1 MKKLLLVITVLFLSV
16 SMSAQKKKKNAKVSF
31 DVDGVCMMCKNRI
44 EKAALNSKGV
54 KYAIWNVKSHQLN
67 LIIDERKTDAASV
80 KQNIANIGH
89 DTDVFKAPKEVYD
102 NLHGCCKYRDEEVQN
117 DHKKEKQ

>member
-1 MKKLLLVITVLFLSV
+1 MKKLVLVITVLFLNV

-54 KYAIWNVKSHQLN
+54 KYALWNVKTHQLN
-67 LIIDERKTDAASV
+67 LIIDERKTDAATV
-80 KQNIANIGH
+80 QQNIANVGH
-89 DTDVFKAPKEVYD
+89 DTDAFKAPKEVYD

>member
-1 MKKLLLVITVLFLSV
+1 MKKIVLLIAVLFLGVSV
-16 SMSAQKKKKNAKVSF
+16 SAQKKKKNAKVSF
-31 DVDGVCMMCKNRI
+31 DVDGVCMMCKSRI

-54 KYAIWNVKSHQLN
+54 KYALWNVKTHQLN
-67 LIIDERKTDAASV
+67 LIIDERKTDVATV
-80 KQNIANIGH
+80 KQSVANVGH

>member
-1 MKKLLLVITVLFLSV
+1 MKKLVLVITVLFLSV

-54 KYAIWNVKSHQLN
+54 KYALWNVKTHQLN
-67 LIIDERKTDAASV
+67 LIIDERKTDAATV
-80 KQNIANIGH
+80 QQNIANVGH
-89 DTDVFKAPKEVYD
+89 DTDAFKAPKEVYD
-102 NLHGCCKYRDEEVQN
+102 NLHGCCKYRDEEIQN

>member
-1 MKKLLLVITVLFLSV
+1 MKKIVLVIAVLFIGISA
-16 SMSAQKKKKNAKVSF
+16 SAQKKKKNTKVSF

-54 KYAIWNVKSHQLN
+54 KYALWNVKTHQLN
-67 LIIDERKTDAASV
+67 LIIDERKTDTATV
-80 KQNIANIGH
+80 QQNIANVGH
-89 DTDVFKAPKEVYD
+89 DTDTFKAPKEVYD

>member
-1 MKKLLLVITVLFLSV
+1 MKKIVLLITVLLMSV

-54 KYAIWNVKSHQLN
+54 KYAIWNVKTHQLN
-67 LIIDERKTDAASV
+67 LIIDERKTDAATV
-80 KQNIANIGH
+80 KQNVANVGH
-89 DTDVFKAPKEVYD
+89 DTDMFKAPKEAYD